1 MKVEQSF
8 SNIVGLNT
16 QAMLSNTALGYNK
29 HLQARGNKLSY
40 VTKIPISWL
49 TCGLSVFLW

>member
-29 HLQARGNKLSY
+29 HLQARGKKLS
-40 VTKIPISWL
+40 
-49 TCGLSVFLW
+49 